1 MMCVPTPV
9 GSRNVS
15 SLTSEMPI
23 VKGDS
28 PRFMG
33 LQTCSRGRS
42 CPGCVAWALLMW
54 SLAVAGVGGFAA
66 ALTAVALQDEPSS
79 PVRIVVEGKE

>member
-1 MMCVPTPV
+1 MCAPRISVTRRDSPSV
-9 GSRNVS
+9 
-15 SLTSEMPI
+15 TSEMPI
-23 VKGDS
+23 VNT
-28 PRFMG
+28 RFMG

-79 PVRIVVEGKE
+79 PVWTVVEGKE